1 MKKFFSV
8 MLGCLY
14 MMLTVFNSF
23 VFADSDN
30 LTISVGTE
38 RTSPVFYE
46 NETAKFRIEFFNG
59 SNTRKSCNIEYKI
72 VFKNYNYD
80 SYKQEVDEV
89 VRKEVKGES
98 AQLNPQ
104 ESFEDALYFD
114 MKDEKYGIYSL
125 YVTVRDEAEKKYE
138 KQFSFAKSTVSE
150 KLNKT
155 FGASLHLTRYA
166 DSDTTFGL
174 MKNAGLGLARDD
186 FNWDKYEKSKGE
198 YKLDERQTDTLE
210 KAKRYGIEMLAIMTG
225 YNKIYC
231 QNAKYSGI
239 PDDSVYDETSGA
251 TYADAYKN
259 YVSSFINE
267 PIVKNTVS
275 MIEVINE
282 PLGVIKDGNTTD
294 YPMSEQIP
302 KYIDAGGAYSNAVK
316 AAYAAVQENDSPI
329 KVGAF
334 SAFRLGYQADYF
346 IDGAMNEMDKQY
358 YDAFTIHDYKER
370 GFDGD
375 PEPGFSPK
383 MGRNWFPFLDG
394 AVSTVEHFDDLMSGK
409 TAAPY
414 TKRKYTGFSNGERW
428 YTERGF
434 STDDKPDNSTN
445 YSQNPYYDQALNL
458 VRAKIVTDAYSG
470 GNMIDKTW
478 IYDFSD
484 DPESRNLGIRESSFG
499 IVESHEDENPY
510 AAKPAYIAV
519 ANYNSLVADATK
531 CEKIDGDDIYEE
543 NGDYIYKYTCPER
556 EVYALY
562 HSKGDDPSETLELEF
577 SKIGEGR
584 EIHIY
589 DFWGNEMQ
597 ERYIYKDGKYQ
608 LTKQPFY
615 ICVGKNVNRSL
626 KPEKGAGTIENVV
639 LDGFIAS
646 KQSGKKVSVIVAS
659 DGIDKDELS
668 PLNALYFN
676 QCTTDNDGYFCF
688 EFGVPKQPD
697 GYRAYVTS
705 EDCEVPLSF
714 DIADGRTEKIS
725 IFLMNGILK
734 LKADDFK
741 MVDLSN
747 VSAAVEYTAAGRDI
761 PYRLY
766 CSLYKG
772 DRLVG
777 FTSIFDKVE
786 SMTDGNKVYSV
797 SFPKDGDNTYPEFD
811 RISLFMFDSDETLKP
826 VCTAYTINKNN

>member
-1 MKKFFSV
+1 
-8 MLGCLY
+8 
-14 MMLTVFNSF
+14 
-23 VFADSDN
+23 
-30 LTISVGTE
+30 
-38 RTSPVFYE
+38 
-46 NETAKFRIEFFNG
+46 
-59 SNTRKSCNIEYKI
+59 
-72 VFKNYNYD
+72 
-80 SYKQEVDEV
+80 
-89 VRKEVKGES
+89 
-98 AQLNPQ
+98 
-104 ESFEDALYFD
+104 
-114 MKDEKYGIYSL
+114 
-125 YVTVRDEAEKKYE
+125 
-138 KQFSFAKSTVSE
+138 
-150 KLNKT
+150 
-155 FGASLHLTRYA
+155 
-166 DSDTTFGL
+166 
-174 MKNAGLGLARDD
+174 
-186 FNWDKYEKSKGE
+186 
-198 YKLDERQTDTLE
+198 
-210 KAKRYGIEMLAIMTG
+210 
-225 YNKIYC
+225 
-231 QNAKYSGI
+231 
-239 PDDSVYDETSGA
+239 
-251 TYADAYKN
+251 
-259 YVSSFINE
+259 
-267 PIVKNTVS
+267 
-275 MIEVINE
+275 
-282 PLGVIKDGNTTD
+282 
-294 YPMSEQIP
+294 
-302 KYIDAGGAYSNAVK
+302 
-316 AAYAAVQENDSPI
+316 
-329 KVGAF
+329 
-334 SAFRLGYQADYF
+334 
-346 IDGAMNEMDKQY
+346 MDKQY

-375 PEPGFSPK
+375 PEPGFSPR
-383 MGRNWFPFLDG
+383 MGQNWFPFLDG

-414 TKRKYTGFSNGERW
+414 SKKKYTGFSNGERW

-531 CEKIDGDDIYEE
+531 CEKIDGDNIYEE

-562 HSKGDDPSETLELEF
+562 HSKGDDPSEVLELEF
-577 SKIGEGR
+577 LKIGEGK
-584 EIHIY
+584 ETHIY
-589 DFWGNEMQ
+589 DFWGNEIQ
-597 ERYIYKDGKYQ
+597 EGDIYKNGKYQ

-639 LDGFIAS
+639 LDGFIES

-676 QCTTDNDGYFCF
+676 QCTTDTDGYFCF

-705 EDCEVPLSF
+705 EDCEVPLAF

-734 LKADDFK
+734 LKSNDFK

-766 CSLYKG
+766 CSLYK
-772 DRLVG
+772 DDCLVG
-777 FTSIFDKVE
+777 FTRIFDTAE